1 MQRANKPIRTFVC
14 IGLFLCYEKCE
25 NALFIVTLE
34 LVHINALKGFK
45 RVLCGKTSNRVDEY
59 VNKVYYGTDTY
70 VYLYYTRDNKELY
83 YADYE
88 EATDVNASMYANMSV
103 SVAKWSTDGLSD
115 FHSKH
120 IINGTENNRYVDT
133 KTITVSVADFG
144 D

>member
-1 MQRANKPIRTFVC
+1 M
-14 IGLFLCYEKCE
+14 
-25 NALFIVTLE
+25 
-34 LVHINALKGFK
+34 
-45 RVLCGKTSNRVDEY
+45 
-59 VNKVYYGTDTY
+59 YYGTDTY
-70 VYLYYTRDNKELY
+70 VYLYYTRDDIESY

-103 SVAKWSTDGLSD
+103 SVAKWSTDGSSD